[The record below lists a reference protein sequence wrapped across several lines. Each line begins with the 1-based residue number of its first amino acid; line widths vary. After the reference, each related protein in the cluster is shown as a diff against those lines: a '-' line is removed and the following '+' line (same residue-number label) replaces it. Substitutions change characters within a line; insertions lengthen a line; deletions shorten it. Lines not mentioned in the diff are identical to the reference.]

1 MFNIY
6 EKKKP
11 EKKVVRAF
19 FFVPVAQTYLR

>member
-6 EKKKP
+6 EKKNLK
-11 EKKVVRAF
+11 KKVVRAF